1 MNPNLCRVALRPRS
15 PFEVFDLTLRFVRE
29 RIRPIAWL
37 TLFTVGPAWVV
48 SLGIAWLTPQ
58 AWIPLIFAVVVGPLI
73 HAPFT
78 ILGGRMLFEPDGSA
92 VHAIR
97 DTLKV
102 WAGLLLTLL
111 AELFTWVLSCT
122 GLGILLLPGLVYLP
136 ETALLE
142 RVDLGRGLQRSVR
155 LASGQV
161 GQAIMGAAA
170 RWGLLLWGGIVGEL
184 GGQFLVGFVLQLGQP
199 FGSLFDG
206 VATPYVLLGILAS
219 HPLFALYRLFLYVDV
234 RTRMEGWDLQVGL
247 RALGLQENGED
258 AA

>member
-29 RIRPIAWL
+29 RARPLAWL
-37 TLFTVGPAWVV
+37 ALVTVVPAWLV
-48 SLGIAWLTPQ
+48 AWLL
-58 AWIPLIFAVVVGPLI
+58 AWLVPSPWVALVFAVVVGPLI

-78 ILGGRMLFEPDGSA
+78 VLGGRLLFDDHGSA
-92 VHAIR
+92 VQALR

-122 GLGILLLPGLVYLP
+122 GLGLILLPGLVYLP

-142 RVDLGRGLQRSVR
+142 RVDLGRGLHRSLR

-161 GQAIMGAAA
+161 GVAVMAALS
-170 RWGLLLWGGIVGEL
+170 RWILLAWGGFTGEL
-184 GGQFLVGFVLQLGQP
+184 AGQFLVGFVLQLGAP

-206 VATPYVLLGILAS
+206 VATPYVLLGLLAT
-219 HPLFALYRLFLYVDV
+219 HPLFALYRLLLYVDV

-247 RALGLQENGED
+247 RALGLQGELEED
-258 AA
+258 A